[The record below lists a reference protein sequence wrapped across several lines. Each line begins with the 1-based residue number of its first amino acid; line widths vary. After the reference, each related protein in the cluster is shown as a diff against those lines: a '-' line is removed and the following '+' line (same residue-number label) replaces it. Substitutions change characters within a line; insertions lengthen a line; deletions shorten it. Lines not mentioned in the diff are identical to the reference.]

1 METRARILLAE
12 DDNHLNELMK
22 EALEEAGYIVSVS
35 TDGQAAINTFDK
47 NKFDIVLLDIMM
59 PVKDGFMVAKKI
71 RQQSDVMPILF
82 ISTKS
87 MEEDKI
93 RGYQTGADDYIT
105 KPFSMKELLLKIEV
119 FLRRTKKMFSETRYE
134 FHVGSMFFS
143 YNDLQLTTGG
153 KTVHIQQKE
162 ADLLKFFCEHP
173 NRPLKREEVL
183 LAVWGKDDF
192 FLGRSM
198 DVYVT
203 KLRKYLNPDPD
214 VMLETIHGVGYRF
227 INMITND
234 STPQ

>member
-12 DDNHLNELMK
+12 DDNHLSELMK
-22 EALEEAGYIVSVS
+22 EALEEVGYTVVVSA
-35 TDGQAAINTFDK
+35 DGQAAINTFDK

-59 PVKDGFMVAKKI
+59 PIKDGFMVAKKI

-87 MEEDKI
+87 LEEDRL

-105 KPFSMKELLLKIEV
+105 KPFSMKELLMKIEV
-119 FLRRTKKMFSETRYE
+119 FLRRTKKMFSETKYE
-134 FHVGSMFFS
+134 VRVGSMLFS

-153 KTVHIQQKE
+153 ETSHIQQKE

-203 KLRKYLNPDPD
+203 KLRKYLKGDPG
-214 VMLETIHGVGYRF
+214 VVLETIHGVGYRF
-227 INMITND
+227 INMANNENAD
-234 STPQ
+234 K

>member
-1 METRARILLAE
+1 MDNKAKILLAE
-12 DDNHLNELMK
+12 DDTNLSELMK
-22 EALEEAGYIVSVS
+22 EALEESGYAVTVSA
-35 TDGQAAINTFDK
+35 DGQAAINTFDK

-59 PVKDGFMVAKKI
+59 PIKDGFMVAKKI
-71 RQQSDVMPILF
+71 RQHSDVMPILF

-87 MEEDKI
+87 LEEDKI

-134 FHVGSMFFS
+134 FNVGSMFFS
-143 YNDLQLTTGG
+143 YNDLQLTAGG
-153 KTVHIQQKE
+153 ETFHVQQKE
-162 ADLLKFFCEHP
+162 ADLLKFFCEHS

-203 KLRKYLNPDPD
+203 KLRKYLRADPG
-214 VMLETIHGVGYRF
+214 VVLETIHGVGYRF
-227 INMITND
+227 INMAAND
-234 STPQ
+234 TTSR